1 MNLEKIN
8 NADKLLLN
16 TNDIAKLLSISKE
29 SAKVTAA
36 RYAKK
41 GVLIR
46 VKKDLYVTKTKFTLL
61 KEEELFQIANLIQT
75 PSYISLT
82 TALSYYE
89 ITTQQQRDFMESI
102 ALKRSKD
109 VVVNNVEFTFT
120 KIKKELY
127 KGFELKGSFFIA
139 IPEKALA
146 DAIYL
151 TSLKRYNCDFDAID
165 FNQINKNSVAAYLEN
180 TNKRTILF
188 WTNLCKI
195 YKI

>member
-1 MNLEKIN
+1 MNFEKIN
-8 NADKLLLN
+8 KVDKLLLN
-16 TNDIAKLLSISKE
+16 TNDVATLLSVSKE

-36 RYAKK
+36 RYVKK
-41 GVLIR
+41 GLLIR
-46 VKKDLYVTKTKFTLL
+46 VKKDLYITTPKFALL

-89 ITTQQQRDFMESI
+89 ITTQQQRNFIESI

-109 VVVNNVEFTFT
+109 VIVNNVEFTFT
-120 KIKKELY
+120 KVKKEFY
-127 KGFELKGSFFIA
+127 KGFELKDSFFIA
-139 IPEKALA
+139 TPEKALA
-146 DAIYL
+146 DAVYL
-151 TSLKRYNCDFDAID
+151 SSFRRYNCDFEAID
-165 FNQINKNSVAAYLEN
+165 FNKIKKDSISAYLEN

-188 WTNLCKI
+188 WENLCKT

>member
-8 NADKLLLN
+8 NVDKLLLN
-16 TNDIAKLLSISKE
+16 INDIAKLLSISKE

-36 RYAKK
+36 RYVKK
-41 GVLIR
+41 GILIR
-46 VKKDLYVTKTKFTLL
+46 VKRDLYITKTKFVLL

-75 PSYISLT
+75 PSYVSLT

-89 ITTQQQRDFMESI
+89 ITTQQQRNFIESVV
-102 ALKRSKD
+102 LKRSKN
-109 VVVNNVEFTFT
+109 VIVSNVEFTFT

-127 KGFELKGSFFIA
+127 EGFELKNTFFIA
-139 IPEKALA
+139 EPEKALA

-151 TSLKRYNCDFDAID
+151 TSLKRYNCDFEAID
-165 FNQINKNSVAAYLEN
+165 FNKVNKNSISAYLEN
-180 TNKRTILF
+180 TNKRTMLF
-188 WTNLCKI
+188 WANLCKT

>member
-1 MNLEKIN
+1 MNFEKLN
-8 NADKLLLN
+8 NTGKLLLN
-16 TNDIAKLLSISKE
+16 TDDIAKSLSIGKE

-36 RYAKK
+36 RYTRK
-41 GVLIR
+41 GLLIR
-46 VKKDLYVTKTKFTLL
+46 VKKNLYITKTKFVRL

-82 TALSYYE
+82 TALSYFE
-89 ITTQQQRDFMESI
+89 ITTQQQRYFIESVV
-102 ALKRSKD
+102 LKRSKN
-109 VVVNNVEFTFT
+109 VMVNNVEFTFT

-127 KGFELKGSFFIA
+127 EGFELKNTFFIA
-139 IPEKALA
+139 KPEKALA

-151 TSLKRYNCDFDAID
+151 TSLKRYNCDFEAID
-165 FNQINKNSVAAYLEN
+165 FSKINKNSVSTYLEN